1 MILTQKPDKV
11 LLYNYR
17 KWHEYKKS
25 SQNLK
30 STQDSQFTAEN
41 ELQIMILEV
50 TSSSKQFWM
59 GRDNTNGR

>member
-17 KWHEYKKS
+17 KWYEYKKS

-30 STQDSQFTAEN
+30 STQDSQFIAEDK
-41 ELQIMILEV
+41 LQIMTMEV
-50 TSSSKQFWM
+50 TSSSKQFYM
-59 GRDNTNGR
+59 DRDNTNGR

>member
-1 MILTQKPDKV
+1 MTLTQKPDKV

-30 STQDSQFTAEN
+30 STQDPQFIAEA
-41 ELQIMILEV
+41 ELQIM
-50 TSSSKQFWM
+50 TMDATFPSK
-59 GRDNTNGR
+59 